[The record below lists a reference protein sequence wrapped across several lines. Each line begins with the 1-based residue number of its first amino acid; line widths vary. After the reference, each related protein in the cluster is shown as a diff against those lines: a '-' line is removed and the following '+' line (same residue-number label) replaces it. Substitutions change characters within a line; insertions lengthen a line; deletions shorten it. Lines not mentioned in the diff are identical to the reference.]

1 MELFDYQLEGLK
13 RCEGRDRVA
22 FYWDMGTGKTFVGAE
37 KMMSLGKKVNLVVC
51 QKSKIQDWIDHFSQ
65 YYRDESNPFALS
77 IWDLTTKGGMMG
89 FLSGLSGIEDRIIG
103 VINYELTWRRKDL
116 LKLKDFTLMLD
127 ESSLIQNEHAK
138 QTKFIMKLNYDGL
151 ILLSGTPVG
160 GKYERLWSQ
169 LHMLGWPISR
179 DTFWSTYID
188 YEWDRS
194 QGFPIC
200 TVYGYKRVDRLKSK
214 LAQYGCQFLR
224 TDEVLTLPEQRF
236 QTIKVKKSKEY
247 IRFKKDSVVEV
258 MGKKLVGDH
267 QLTKLL
273 YLRQLCGWYSKDK
286 MFAFLDLVEAT
297 TDRLIVF
304 YNFTGELDVL
314 RYFVE
319 LRFPDRPI
327 SIINGKIKD
336 KSAYE
341 QYEDSITF
349 VQYQAGAMGINLQK
363 ANKIIYYTPTLTSE
377 LYEQSKKRTH
387 RVGQTRS
394 CIYYKL
400 IVKGSVE
407 EKIYRSL
414 DLRQDYTEELFRKD
428 EEDGIF

>member
-1 MELFDYQLEGLK
+1 MQLFDYQLEGLK

-37 KMMSLGKKVNLVVC
+37 KMMQLGKKVNLVVC
-51 QKSKIQDWIDHFSQ
+51 QKSKIDDWIQHFKTH
-65 YYRDESNPFALS
+65 YPELS
-77 IWDLTTKGGMMG
+77 VVNLTVSKKAISTITKWSFEMNVI
-89 FLSGLSGIEDRIIG
+89 GI
-103 VINYELTWRRKDL
+103 INYELAWRRKEL
-116 LKLKDFTLMLD
+116 LELKDFTLMLD
-127 ESSLIQNEHAK
+127 ESSLIQNERAK

-286 MFAFLDLVEAT
+286 LFAFLDLVEAT

-327 SIINGKIKD
+327 SIINGKTKD
-336 KSAYE
+336 RSAYE

-414 DLRQDYTEELFRKD
+414 DQRQDYTEELFRKD
-428 EEDGIF
+428 EEDGTF